1 MPCAACSVV
10 LGITEQLAQIHNE
23 TVPAAM
29 DRLCELLPLRLQAG
43 CNIAAEYVAPFIL
56 DVLSNTT
63 SPDTLCYDLGVCYV
77 DPGKAMCHLF
87 PLPRSLNEVEKEERR
102 LPLPPRNFVDLAVA
116 DSKGWPWVC
125 YIPGVY
131 YLCAAFDDVY
141 DQLLPGLDY
150 DGDRFSP
157 TETLRGSIWRGRDC
171 NDFEREI
178 YPGIKTTPLRLLNI

>member
-102 LPLPPRNFVDLAVA
+102 LPLPLR
-116 DSKGWPWVC
+116 C
-125 YIPGVY
+125 YIM
-131 YLCAAFDDVY
+131 CAVP
-141 DQLLPGLDY
+141 LLAKNEYVLFVSMCFLRVMY
-150 DGDRFSP
+150 P
-157 TETLRGSIWRGRDC
+157 TLKWSRGSHC
-171 NDFEREI
+171 VTF
-178 YPGIKTTPLRLLNI
+178 